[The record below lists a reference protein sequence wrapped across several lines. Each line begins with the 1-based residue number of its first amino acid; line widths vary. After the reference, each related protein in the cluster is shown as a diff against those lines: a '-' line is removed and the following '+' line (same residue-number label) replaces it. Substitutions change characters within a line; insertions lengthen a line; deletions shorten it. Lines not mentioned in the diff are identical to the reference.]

1 MNPIKVAGA
10 GVSRQ
15 RGITMMGGLMILI
28 FMAFVVVIVM
38 KVVPIYL
45 NYYQIYT
52 ALEGLQSEPGI
63 KSESKNQ
70 IMERILRR
78 FDISQIYSPDPKD
91 VIKIEKKGG
100 VTEVKLAY
108 EDRRGLLG
116 NLEVVAVFEREFIL
130 Q

>member
-52 ALEGLQSEPGI
+52 TLEGLQSEPGI
-63 KSESKNQ
+63 RSESKTQ
-70 IMERILRR
+70 IMDRILRR
-78 FDISQIYSPDPKD
+78 FDISQIYEPDPRD
-91 VIKIEKKGG
+91 VITIEKKGG

-108 EDRRGLLG
+108 EDRRELLG
-116 NLEVVAVFEREFIL
+116 NLEVVAVFQRDFIL